1 MEALKTGWQLNTKMP
16 EFTLQIWAMTK
27 LTEVLHSKQVTQLD
41 IEKIPKM
48 IRGSMIRN
56 LAKFSR
62 LRRLMFGSSSGEMTI
77 HITKGASLY
86 TNLCSAVRK
95 MERLVQLS
103 LQYNCTNDIL
113 RGNYEKTIIAMFEQ
127 FVYFECFGAVV
138 LVVKSHLK
146 FPVLRV
152 LSPRSFAEC

>member
-1 MEALKTGWQLNTKMP
+1 MESLKTRWKLNTKMP

-27 LTEVLHSKQVTQLD
+27 LTEVLHYGQITQLD

-48 IRGSMIRN
+48 IRGSLIRN
-56 LAKFSR
+56 LGKFSR

-95 MERLVQLS
+95 MDRLVQLT

-113 RGNYEKTIIAMFEQ
+113 QGSYEKTIVIVMF
-127 FVYFECFGAVV
+127 VHFECFGAVV
-138 LVVKSHLK
+138 MVVKSHLK

-152 LSPRSFAEC
+152 SLLSS

>member
-1 MEALKTGWQLNTKMP
+1 MP

-27 LTEVLHSKQVTQLD
+27 LTEVLHYNQVTHLD

-56 LAKFSR
+56 LSKFNR
-62 LRRLMFGSSSGEMTI
+62 LRRLMFGSSSGDMTI

-95 MERLVQLS
+95 MDRLVQFTM
-103 LQYNCTNDIL
+103 QYNCTYDIL
-113 RGNYEKTIIAMFEQ
+113 QGSYEETIILMF
-127 FVYFECFGAVV
+127 VSFECFGAVV
-138 LVVKSHLK
+138 MVVKST
-146 FPVLRV
+146 
-152 LSPRSFAEC
+152 

>member
-27 LTEVLHSKQVTQLD
+27 LTEVLHCNQVTQLD

-56 LAKFSR
+56 LAKFRR
-62 LRRLMFGSSSGEMTI
+62 LRSLMFGSSSGEMTI

-86 TNLCSAVRK
+86 SNLCSAVRK
-95 MERLVQLS
+95 MDSLVQFS

-113 RGNYEKTIIAMFEQ
+113 QGTYEKII
-127 FVYFECFGAVV
+127 
-138 LVVKSHLK
+138 
-146 FPVLRV
+146 
-152 LSPRSFAEC
+152 

>member
-1 MEALKTGWQLNTKMP
+1 MNTKMP

-77 HITKGASLY
+77 HITRGASLY
-86 TNLCSAVRK
+86 SNLCSAVRR
-95 MERLVQLS
+95 MDRLVQFS

-113 RGNYEKTIIAMFEQ
+113 QGTYEKTIILMFKQ
-127 FVYFECFGAVV
+127 LASSYILNVSAQ
-138 LVVKSHLK
+138 L
-146 FPVLRV
+146 
-152 LSPRSFAEC
+152 

>member
-1 MEALKTGWQLNTKMP
+1 MKRGWKLNTKMP

-27 LTEVLHSKQVTQLD
+27 LTEVLHCNQVTQLD

-48 IRGSMIRN
+48 IRGSMVRN
-56 LAKFSR
+56 LGKFSR
-62 LRRLMFGSSSGEMTI
+62 LRRLMFGSSSGDMTI

-86 TNLCSAVRK
+86 SNLCCAVRK
-95 MERLVQLS
+95 MDRLVQFS

-113 RGNYEKTIIAMFEQ
+113 QGTYEKTIMLMFKQ